1 MTETKS
7 FRLGSPVC
15 AKHKFWQKLQSLEC
29 QYLPRKRLCSS
40 VFLLLRLFQLCS
52 YVLHPPRAC
61 SKHKDSFSFT
71 QLRMAALHN
80 NLLCRSEL
88 LKTTY
93 ICYDAA
99 PRVIPTP
106 KGQPEP
112 SLCYQHQKHVPHFL
126 NIASE
131 HSVRNIW
138 KCIEASSAY
147 VCQRTR
153 THPVWKQEE
162 RPSAFHRELVTVAD
176 SPCHFGY
183 CMPSCAQLHSVLQ
196 SHLLAERITVLEKT
210 KNKKN
215 VIKTPNKPKHTKSQ
229 SFDL

>member
-1 MTETKS
+1 MTETES

-15 AKHKFWQKLQSLEC
+15 PKHKFWQKLQSLGC
-29 QYLPRKRLCSS
+29 RYLPRKRLCSS

-61 SKHKDSFSFT
+61 GKHKDGSSFT

-88 LKTTY
+88 LRTAY

-99 PRVIPTP
+99 PRVIPAP

-131 HSVRNIW
+131 HTVSGTFGNALKLPLHMCVRGHARI
-138 KCIEASSAY
+138 
-147 VCQRTR
+147 
-153 THPVWKQEE
+153 
-162 RPSAFHRELVTVAD
+162 PSG
-176 SPCHFGY
+176 SKKKG
-183 CMPSCAQLHSVLQ
+183 
-196 SHLLAERITVLEKT
+196 HLPFIV
-210 KNKKN
+210 NW
-215 VIKTPNKPKHTKSQ
+215 
-229 SFDL
+229 